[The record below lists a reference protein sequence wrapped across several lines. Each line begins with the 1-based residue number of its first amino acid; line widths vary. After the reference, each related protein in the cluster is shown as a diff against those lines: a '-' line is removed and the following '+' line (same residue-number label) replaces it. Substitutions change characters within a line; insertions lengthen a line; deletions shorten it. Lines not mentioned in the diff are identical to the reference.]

1 MARFKSESCVTLKEK
16 EYLSL
21 LQDSMILKALKI
33 AGIENMPIY
42 RSIDSIIRDDRIE
55 LSSYPRKQ

>member
-42 RSIDSIIRDDRIE
+42 QSIDSIIVDDRIE
-55 LSSYPRKQ
+55 LSAYPRK

>member
-21 LQDSMILKALKI
+21 LQDSMILKALRI

-55 LSSYPRKQ
+55 LSAYPRKQ

>member
-21 LQDSMILKALKI
+21 LQDSMILKALRI

-55 LSSYPRKQ
+55 LSAYPRK